1 MTALR
6 IFFIGGGI
14 SYRALFNW
22 ISPWHYIPTM
32 LGGTLFVLIFFTYL
46 GRFTDVADESFFV
59 VGNAVYISSISCVYG
74 SIMAIANERFFG
86 TLSPLLATP
95 ANRLALF
102 AGRALPYIANGILVS
117 AFGFAMGW
125 LLLDFDPPL
134 SSLPPLALVVTAGVV
149 SCTAFGMFLG
159 SIGLRA
165 RDVFFIGN
173 LAYYVLLLFTGANVP
188 LDVLPGW
195 MQTISSGLPLTHA
208 IAAAREVV
216 AGASFDSVAGLVGQE
231 LLVGACYAVAAYTLF
246 RLFEAEARR
255 RASLETI

>member
-46 GRFTDVADESFFV
+46 GRFTEVQDEDFFV

-74 SIMAIANERFFG
+74 SIMAIANERYYG
-86 TLSPLLATP
+86 TLSPVLATP

-102 AGRALPYIANGILVS
+102 AGRALPYIGNGLLVS

-134 SSLPPLALVVTAGVV
+134 SSLGPLALVVAAGVV

-159 SIGLRA
+159 SIGLRV

-195 MQTISSGLPLTHA
+195 MQTVAQGLPLTHA
-208 IAAAREVV
+208 IEAAREVV
-216 AGASFDSVAGLVGQE
+216 AGASFRSVAGLTGQE
-231 LLVGACYAVAAYTLF
+231 LLVGACYGVAAYTLF

-255 RASLETI
+255 RATLERI